1 MGAGGSNYAQNAL
14 ATLFTEQFRNQGA
27 IGPNDNPRNLQE
39 LADDMAYH
47 KARQEGLTTNQE
59 LVEQYTP
66 KSTSVGNTVQDVL
79 KRYTEGT
86 GTVSTPQSAGLQGIL
101 DKIAAEKEA
110 LKDLTVTETSTRM
123 VPQYEMT
130 TVSTMAGLPGA
141 PPPTFKYV
149 TELPKGAT
157 LRQGAFGSQYYQVPI
172 QRSATNFAAQ
182 NTNPTYRQVGSK
194 RITETNVRPAIAGD
208 SVYDKQQK
216 LIDALQ
222 GQYDTRSKF
231 YSPNDTGIQGL
242 IADPIVSQP
251 QTGYNNINEIMRR
264 YIG

>member
-1 MGAGGSNYAQNAL
+1 MGAGGRQNYAQA
-14 ATLFTEQFRNQGA
+14 AMQTLFGEQLRQLQNQA
-27 IGPNDNPRNLQE
+27 AQPAE
-39 LADDMAYH
+39 V
-47 KARQEGLTTNQE
+47 NQE

-66 KSTSVGNTVQDVL
+66 QRTSTKNTVQDVL

-86 GTVSTPQSAGLQGIL
+86 GTVSTPQSTGLQGIL

-123 VPQYEMT
+123 VPQYQMT
-130 TVSTMAGLPGA
+130 TVSPSAGLPGA
-141 PPPTFKYV
+141 PPPTFKMV
-149 TELPKGAT
+149 TELPKGAI
-157 LRQGAFGSQYYQVPI
+157 LRESQYGGRYYQVPK
-172 QRSATNFAAQ
+172 QMSATNFAAQ

-222 GQYDTRSKF
+222 GQYDTRSK
-231 YSPNDTGIQGL
+231 YASPNATGIQGL

>member
-1 MGAGGSNYAQNAL
+1 MGAGGYAQNAL

-27 IGPNDNPRNLQE
+27 IGPSDNPQNLQE

-66 KSTSVGNTVQDVL
+66 QPTSVGNTVQDVL

-86 GTVSTPQSAGLQGIL
+86 GAVPTTQSAGLQGIL

-123 VPQYEMT
+123 VPQYEVTYPTGPYQQQKTPSMT
-130 TVSTMAGLPGA
+130 TA
-141 PPPTFKYV
+141 
-149 TELPKGAT
+149 LPKGAV
-157 LRQGAFGSQYYQVPI
+157 LRQGLYGSQYYQVPN
-172 QRSATNFAAQ
+172 QRSASDFSSQ
-182 NTNPTYRQVGSK
+182 NRNARYRRVGSK
-194 RITETNVRPAIAGD
+194 QITDTNVRPAVAGD
-208 SVYDKQQK
+208 SVFDKQQK

-222 GQYDTRSKF
+222 GQYDTRSK
-231 YSPNDTGIQGL
+231 YASPSASGIQGL
-242 IADPIVSQP
+242 IAEPIVNQP
-251 QTGYNNINEIMRR
+251 QTGYNNMNEIMKR

>member
-39 LADDMAYH
+39 LTDAMANN
-47 KARQEGLTTNQE
+47 KARQEGLTPNQE

-66 KSTSVGNTVQDVL
+66 KSTPVGETTEDIT
-79 KRYTEGT
+79 RRFTEGT
-86 GTVSTPQSAGLQGIL
+86 GAVPTPQSAGLQGIL

-130 TVSTMAGLPGA
+130 TVSPMAGLAGA
-141 PPPTFKYV
+141 PPPTFKMV

-157 LRQGAFGSQYYQVPI
+157 LRQGAYGSQYYQAPMQGYQGI
-172 QRSATNFAAQ
+172 GSA

-194 RITETNVRPAIAGD
+194 RITETNIRPAIAGD

-222 GQYDTRSKF
+222 GQYDTRSK
-231 YSPNDTGIQGL
+231 YASPNATGIQGL

>member
-1 MGAGGSNYAQNAL
+1 MGAGGYAQNAL

-39 LADDMAYH
+39 LTDAMAYN

-66 KSTSVGNTVQDVL
+66 ESTPVGETPEDIL

-86 GTVSTPQSAGLQGIL
+86 GAVPTSQSAGLQGIL

-123 VPQYEMT
+123 VPQYEMSYARPMYGPAKPT
-130 TVSTMAGLPGA
+130 QIVSG
-141 PPPTFKYV
+141 
-149 TELPKGAT
+149 LPKGAVKS
-157 LRQGAFGSQYYQVPI
+157 QGNFGQQFYQVPTQGYI
-172 QRSATNFAAQ
+172 GMGQ
-182 NTNPTYRQVGSK
+182 NPNPTYRQVGSK
-194 RITETNVRPAIAGD
+194 KVTDTTVRPAVAGD

-222 GQYDTRSKF
+222 GQYNIRSK
-231 YSPNDTGIQGL
+231 YSDPSSTGIQGL
-242 IADPIVSQP
+242 IAEPIVNQP
-251 QTGYNNINEIMRR
+251 QTGYNNINEIMKR

>member
-1 MGAGGSNYAQNAL
+1 MGAGGYAQNAL

-39 LADDMAYH
+39 LTDAMAYN

-66 KSTSVGNTVQDVL
+66 QPTSVGNTVQDVL

-86 GTVSTPQSAGLQGIL
+86 GAVPTSQSAGLQGIL

-130 TVSTMAGLPGA
+130 YNKPMYGPGK
-141 PPPTFKYV
+141 PPQMT
-149 TELPKGAT
+149 TELPSDARLVQGSYGA
-157 LRQGAFGSQYYQVPI
+157 QYYQVPSTGGGSFYG
-172 QRSATNFAAQ
+172 QSQ
-182 NTNPTYRQVGSK
+182 NTNPQYRRVGSK
-194 RITETNVRPAIAGD
+194 KITNTNVRPAVAGD
-208 SVYDKQQK
+208 SVFDKQQK
-216 LIDALQ
+216 LINALQ
-222 GQYDTRSKF
+222 GQYDIRSK
-231 YSPNDTGIQGL
+231 YASPQATGIQGL
-242 IADPIVSQP
+242 IAEPIANQP
-251 QTGYNNINEIMRR
+251 QTGYNNMNEIMKR

>member
-39 LADDMAYH
+39 LTDAMANN
-47 KARQEGLTTNQE
+47 KARQEGLTPNQE

-66 KSTSVGNTVQDVL
+66 QSTSVGDTVQDVL

-86 GTVSTPQSAGLQGIL
+86 GAVPTSQSAGLQGLL
-101 DKIAAEKEA
+101 DKIAEEQKA
-110 LKDLTVTETSTRM
+110 LDELKFTETKTRQVPVYGYYEGRSGVQGLAGSSPGVYRTTTQIPKGSTYSPARQSGFMTTPAGYTSPSGQRYSRTGSKNVTETFT
-123 VPQYEMT
+123 
-130 TVSTMAGLPGA
+130 
-141 PPPTFKYV
+141 
-149 TELPKGAT
+149 
-157 LRQGAFGSQYYQVPI
+157 
-172 QRSATNFAAQ
+172 
-182 NTNPTYRQVGSK
+182 
-194 RITETNVRPAIAGD
+194 RPAKAGD
-208 SVYDKQQK
+208 PEYDKKQR

-231 YSPNDTGIQGL
+231 SSPDATGLQGL

>member
-1 MGAGGSNYAQNAL
+1 MGAGGYAQNAL

-39 LADDMAYH
+39 LTDAMANN

-66 KSTSVGNTVQDVL
+66 QSTSVGNTVQDVL

-86 GTVSTPQSAGLQGIL
+86 GAVPTTQSAGLQGIL

-123 VPQYEMT
+123 VPQYEM
-130 TVSTMAGLPGA
+130 SYARPMYGPA
-141 PPPTFKYV
+141 PAPSKMV
-149 TELPKGAT
+149 TELPKGAQ
-157 LRQGAFGSQYYQVPI
+157 LVQGNYGQQYYQVPSSDPFLRP
-172 QRSATNFAAQ
+172 QDAGPQ
-182 NTNPTYRQVGSK
+182 YRRVGSK
-194 RITETNVRPAIAGD
+194 KVTDTTVRPAVAGD

-222 GQYDTRSKF
+222 GQYNIRSK
-231 YSPNDTGIQGL
+231 YTSPSASGIQGL
-242 IADPIVSQP
+242 IAEPIANQP
-251 QTGYNNINEIMRR
+251 QTGYNNMNEIMKR